1 MTIEITILI
10 SVISVS
16 SAVFFGLKSMKRA
29 DESEI
34 EERARKN
41 AEINLKLDN
50 LLSIVSSMQDDMKEF
65 ASRLSKDEKDTEMLN
80 LRYSELEKRV
90 DRLEKGAKA

>member
-16 SAVFFGLKSMKRA
+16 AAIFFGFKSTRRA
-29 DESEI
+29 DTADI
-34 EERARKN
+34 EERAKKN

-50 LLSIVSSMQDDMKEF
+50 ILATVSSMKDEMKELT
-65 ASRLSKDEKDTEMLN
+65 SRLTKDEKDTEMLIV
-80 LRYSELEKRV
+80 RFSELEKRIE
-90 DRLEKGAKA
+90 RLEEK